1 MKVLRAIL
9 VVGVVA
15 GCATSRYVNDEG
27 VRADAK
33 IVHECTEG
41 IFASPTVGWFGGN
54 PHAIMWPD
62 QIRREVEDCFAKRG
76 YRRQPA

>member
-1 MKVLRAIL
+1 MKVVLAIL
-9 VVGVVA
+9 VVGVA
-15 GCATSRYVNDEG
+15 GCAAGPYVNDQG
-27 VRADAK
+27 ARADPK
-33 IVHECTEG
+33 LVHECTEG

-62 QIRREVEDCFAKRG
+62 QIRRGVEECFAKRG